1 MTSEEIDP
9 RAIKTIHCPRCRLPA
24 IVTSTEREVVEL
36 EPEDL
41 ERLSKKERAEYE
53 SALAM
58 SGGDSWSELVETA
71 ICPTCRVMLTRRTL
85 GAVETVS
92 VLDTSDK
99 PAPLSKAKPRAKA
112 TPRAT
117 PNVKRRAKPAPS
129 RARRARPVPAK
140 VAKKKPAAP
149 RASARPV
156 KRAARPA
163 KKRAKKGR

>member
-36 EPEDL
+36 EAEDL
-41 ERLSKKERAEYE
+41 ERLSKKERADYE

-58 SGGDSWSELVETA
+58 GGGDNWSEVVETA
-71 ICPTCRVMLTRRTL
+71 ICQTCRVMLTRRTL

-92 VLDTSDK
+92 VLDTTTK
-99 PAPLSKAKPRAKA
+99 PAPLSKA

-117 PNVKRRAKPAPS
+117 PPVERRAKVAS
-129 RARRARPVPAK
+129 
-140 VAKKKPAAP
+140 AKKPKKPKKPKRPKKPKKPKAP
-149 RASARPV
+149 V
-156 KRAARPA
+156 
-163 KKRAKKGR
+163 KKGRGK